1 MKTTLLIAVSALAL
15 SACGQDGPRTIAKL
29 TCPTTEGDLTRV
41 SISADGKTCAYRS
54 SDGAEVTLELVAV
67 KGDVSA
73 TLDAIEKELRS
84 TPGPLSPE
92 AKKTG
97 AEIGAAVA
105 EVGAAKA
112 QLGSVA
118 AEVARVQA
126 EAAADAG
133 VTIRAGGMGVG
144 TVDTDDGEVTRVDL
158 PGIHINTRGE
168 EANVRVGPINI
179 DANDD
184 DTTVRMFR
192 DVRLRGQA
200 LSREKRG
207 VRATFI
213 YTGKDLPSGYRYV
226 GYEAGGP
233 KTGPITIARVR
244 SKVDTESGDNIYH
257 DVQDLVRRNGG
268 V

>member
-1 MKTTLLIAVSALAL
+1 MKATLLIAASALAL
-15 SACGQDGPRTIAKL
+15 SACGQDGSSAIAKL
-29 TCPTTEGDLTRV
+29 TCPATEGDLTRV
-41 SISADGKTCAYRS
+41 SASADGKTCNYSS
-54 SDGAEVTLELVAV
+54 SDGAEVVLQLIP
-67 KGDVSA
+67 VSGSVQA
-73 TLDAIEKELRS
+73 TLDAIETELRS
-84 TPGPLSPE
+84 TPGPPSPE
-92 AKKTG
+92 AKKTK
-97 AEIGAAVA
+97 AEIEAALA
-105 EVGAAKA
+105 EAEAAKA
-112 QLGSVA
+112 RLGSVQ

-133 VTIRAGGMGVG
+133 VSIRAGGMGVG
-144 TVDTDDGEVTRVDL
+144 TVDTEDGEVTRVDL

-168 EANVRVGPINI
+168 EASVRVGPINI

-233 KTGPITIARVR
+233 KTGPITVARVK